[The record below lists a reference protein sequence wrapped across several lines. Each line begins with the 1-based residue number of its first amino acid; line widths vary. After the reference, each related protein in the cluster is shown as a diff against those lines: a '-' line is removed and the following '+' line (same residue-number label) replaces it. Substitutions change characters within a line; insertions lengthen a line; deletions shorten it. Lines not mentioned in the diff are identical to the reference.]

1 VLEIDASTKNLL
13 LSLGHPERS
22 EGSRRTF
29 HGRHQLFA
37 IVAFPR
43 TTRTTSFTSK
53 VIAARAPIGEVRW
66 CEATS
71 FQGEV
76 HMSAN
81 QTVQTANHN
90 AATTDEVM
98 RRFNDVFQ
106 LHDPAALNELVAE
119 DCVIENT
126 QPAPNG
132 SRHVGRDACVALWTG
147 IATAPGT
154 HFDLE
159 NVIVAGE
166 RAIILWRF
174 WWGEGEANSVRGVNL
189 MRVRDGL
196 IVEAK
201 GYVKG
206 QG

>member
-1 VLEIDASTKNLL
+1 
-13 LSLGHPERS
+13 
-22 EGSRRTF
+22 
-29 HGRHQLFA
+29 
-37 IVAFPR
+37 
-43 TTRTTSFTSK
+43 
-53 VIAARAPIGEVRW
+53 
-66 CEATS
+66 
-71 FQGEV
+71 
-76 HMSAN
+76 MSAN
-81 QTVQTANHN
+81 QTVQSVIHN

-106 LHDPAALNELVAE
+106 LHDPSALNELVAE
-119 DCVIENT
+119 DCEIENT

-132 SRHVGRDACVALWTG
+132 SRHVGRDACIALWTG

-159 NVIVAGE
+159 NVIVTGD

-174 WWGEGEANSVRGVNL
+174 RWGEGDANSVRGVNL

-196 IVEAK
+196 IVEAQ

-206 QG
+206 N

>member
-1 VLEIDASTKNLL
+1 
-13 LSLGHPERS
+13 
-22 EGSRRTF
+22 
-29 HGRHQLFA
+29 
-37 IVAFPR
+37 
-43 TTRTTSFTSK
+43 
-53 VIAARAPIGEVRW
+53 
-66 CEATS
+66 
-71 FQGEV
+71 
-76 HMSAN
+76 MSAN
-81 QTVQTANHN
+81 QTVQSANHN
-90 AATTDEVM
+90 AATTDKVI

-106 LHDPAALNELVAE
+106 LHDPSALNELVAE
-119 DCVIENT
+119 DCEIENT

-132 SRHVGRDACVALWTG
+132 SRHVGRYACIALWTG

-159 NVIVAGE
+159 DVFVTGD

-174 WWGEGEANSVRGVNL
+174 FWGEGDANSVRGVNL

>member
-1 VLEIDASTKNLL
+1 
-13 LSLGHPERS
+13 
-22 EGSRRTF
+22 
-29 HGRHQLFA
+29 
-37 IVAFPR
+37 
-43 TTRTTSFTSK
+43 
-53 VIAARAPIGEVRW
+53 
-66 CEATS
+66 
-71 FQGEV
+71 
-76 HMSAN
+76 MSAN
-81 QTVQTANHN
+81 QTLQSANHN
-90 AATTDEVM
+90 PATTDEVM

-106 LHDPAALNELVAE
+106 LHDPSALHELVAE

-132 SRHVGRDACVALWTG
+132 SRHVGRDACIALWTG

-159 NVIVAGE
+159 NVIVTGE
-166 RAIILWRF
+166 RGIILWRF
-174 WWGEGEANSVRGVNL
+174 YWGEGEANSVRGVNL

>member
-1 VLEIDASTKNLL
+1 
-13 LSLGHPERS
+13 
-22 EGSRRTF
+22 
-29 HGRHQLFA
+29 
-37 IVAFPR
+37 
-43 TTRTTSFTSK
+43 
-53 VIAARAPIGEVRW
+53 
-66 CEATS
+66 
-71 FQGEV
+71 
-76 HMSAN
+76 MSAN

>member
-1 VLEIDASTKNLL
+1 
-13 LSLGHPERS
+13 
-22 EGSRRTF
+22 
-29 HGRHQLFA
+29 
-37 IVAFPR
+37 
-43 TTRTTSFTSK
+43 
-53 VIAARAPIGEVRW
+53 
-66 CEATS
+66 
-71 FQGEV
+71 
-76 HMSAN
+76 MSAN
-81 QTVQTANHN
+81 ENVQSANHN
-90 AATTDEVM
+90 PATTDEVM

-106 LHDPAALNELVAE
+106 LHDPSALHELVAE

-132 SRHVGRDACVALWTG
+132 SRHVGRDACIALWTG

-159 NVIVAGE
+159 NVIVTGE

-174 WWGEGEANSVRGVNL
+174 CWGDGEANSVRGVNL
-189 MRVRDGL
+189 MQVRDGL

-206 QG
+206 Q

>member
-1 VLEIDASTKNLL
+1 
-13 LSLGHPERS
+13 
-22 EGSRRTF
+22 
-29 HGRHQLFA
+29 
-37 IVAFPR
+37 
-43 TTRTTSFTSK
+43 
-53 VIAARAPIGEVRW
+53 
-66 CEATS
+66 
-71 FQGEV
+71 
-76 HMSAN
+76 MSAN
-81 QTVQTANHN
+81 QTVQNTNHN

-106 LHDPAALNELVAE
+106 LHDPSALNELVAE

-132 SRHVGRDACVALWTG
+132 SRHVGRDACIALWTG

-159 NVIVAGE
+159 NVIVTGE

-174 WWGEGEANSVRGVNL
+174 CWGEGEANSVRGVNL

-196 IVEAK
+196 IVEAQ

-206 QG
+206 N

>member
-1 VLEIDASTKNLL
+1 
-13 LSLGHPERS
+13 
-22 EGSRRTF
+22 
-29 HGRHQLFA
+29 
-37 IVAFPR
+37 
-43 TTRTTSFTSK
+43 
-53 VIAARAPIGEVRW
+53 
-66 CEATS
+66 
-71 FQGEV
+71 
-76 HMSAN
+76 MSAN

-206 QG
+206 N

>member
-1 VLEIDASTKNLL
+1 
-13 LSLGHPERS
+13 
-22 EGSRRTF
+22 
-29 HGRHQLFA
+29 
-37 IVAFPR
+37 
-43 TTRTTSFTSK
+43 
-53 VIAARAPIGEVRW
+53 
-66 CEATS
+66 
-71 FQGEV
+71 
-76 HMSAN
+76 MSAN
-81 QTVQTANHN
+81 QIVQSVNHN

-106 LHDPAALNELVAE
+106 LHDPTALNELVAE

-132 SRHVGRDACVALWTG
+132 SRHVGRDACIALWTG
-147 IATAPGT
+147 IATAPGM

-159 NVIVAGE
+159 NVIVTGE

-174 WWGEGEANSVRGVNL
+174 CWGEGEANSVRGVNL